1 MRGALVF
8 KTPFSL
14 EFAVNKDDLNLWGSH
29 TPMILK
35 HNHRQGEGKEWAN
48 TLNRLRVGICT
59 EEDELRLKSRET
71 MDPFLVA
78 DALHMF
84 HENKDVKSH
93 NDTMLNKLDAEL
105 VVIQA
110 VINVNKKT
118 GRKLTKSDINKK
130 KGTIGTT
137 EFLEFLEVRVG
148 VRCIFVFN
156 VDIMDGLVNGQCGTV
171 IGIEKERNGQVQY
184 IVVKFDDESC
194 GKRQRHEFRNKLS
207 QKYLEQNGTPI
218 FRHELEF
225 NLATR
230 GGWTSSSTA
239 TLNQFPLRLGYAQT
253 GHKMQ
258 VNFQSIL
265 NTMPILNLFIFRE
278 KLWQQEPRPLFIGT
292 KTWLTVWPI
301 QCLEGA

>member
-1 MRGALVF
+1 
-8 KTPFSL
+8 
-14 EFAVNKDDLNLWGSH
+14 
-29 TPMILK
+29 MIK
-35 HNHRQGEGKEWAN
+35 ADITNH
-48 TLNRLRVGICT
+48 
-59 EEDELRLKSRET
+59 SRC
-71 MDPFLVA
+71 
-78 DALHMF
+78 
-84 HENKDVKSH
+84 
-93 NDTMLNKLDAEL
+93 
-105 VVIQA
+105 
-110 VINVNKKT
+110 
-118 GRKLTKSDINKK
+118 RKLTKNDINKD

-137 EFLEFLEVRVG
+137 EFLETLEVRVG
-148 VRCIFVFN
+148 VRCICVFN

-258 VNFQSIL
+258 VNFQSFL
-265 NTMPILNLFIFRE
+265 N
-278 KLWQQEPRPLFIGT
+278 K
-292 KTWLTVWPI
+292 
-301 QCLEGA
+301 